1 MIAISVTFL
10 PHNGPCQLGSS
21 TKVFSLM
28 SQNIVEVMR
37 CLIGSGGQGGVQ
49 GEACDVGAAIDIAVG
64 EVVEDSESET

>member
-1 MIAISVTFL
+1 
-10 PHNGPCQLGSS
+10 
-21 TKVFSLM
+21 M

-49 GEACDVGAAIDIAVG
+49 GEACDVGAAIDRAVG